1 MIGCFWLSLSP
12 ICVKRTSTTRI
23 DSSGLTPSRNTDK
36 HRGLLALTILM
47 LMPWQIARG
56 EPDNGSLVFRENAE
70 FAPYLYRHTTANGKS
85 SGAPQGYIPALL
97 KYFADD
103 HGIAIEYREMPT
115 NRLEAAYVKGQLDAA
130 ILSEKWVSNPDK
142 LVFSQPLGLYRSVIY
157 TSDMPQRD
165 LVPLMDLKSQYVCA
179 QRGYRYP
186 NLDAIWDTNNLIR
199 VDFADE
205 KLQLEG
211 LIANR
216 CQYAVM
222 DEAVGRWYGK
232 RVFKQHSFSIVS
244 EESQV
249 PLTIGFR
256 KEMAHYAELFDST
269 ISRLKANGELAIL
282 QRVFG
287 VIGN

>member
-1 MIGCFWLSLSP
+1 MIRCFWLSLSP
-12 ICVKRTSTTRI
+12 IATNRGSRTPGIQALQGRRVSGVLASLILTLLPCHTTYAEAESETLI
-23 DSSGLTPSRNTDK
+23 
-36 HRGLLALTILM
+36 
-47 LMPWQIARG
+47 
-56 EPDNGSLVFRENAE
+56 FRESSE
-70 FAPYLYRHTTANGKS
+70 FAPYIYRHGNASGKP

-103 HGIAIEYREMPT
+103 HGITIDYREMPT
-115 NRLEAAYVKGQLDAA
+115 NRLESAYEKGQLDAA
-130 ILSEKWVSNPDK
+130 ILSDKWILNADNFI
-142 LVFSQPLGLYRSVIY
+142 FSQPLGVYRTVIY

-165 LVPLMDLKSQYVCA
+165 LVPLVDLKSQYVCA

-186 NLDAIWDTNNLIR
+186 NLDLLWASNNLIR

-232 RVFKQHSFSIVS
+232 KMFKQHSFSIVS

-249 PLTIGFR
+249 PLTLGFR
-256 KEMAHYAELFDST
+256 KDKTHYAELFDST
-269 ISRLKANGELAIL
+269 ISRLKANGELSIL

-287 VIGN
+287 VIGK